1 MLSIMTDN
9 IIKNK
14 NTFDGFELPITY
26 LDTTAV
32 HPLSPVVAADL
43 ELDAVSSTE
52 SVPMYE
58 VLLKPKSAVS
68 KSMIQQWCRLYTSDV
83 GFLKETQHVIANIP
97 KDPTNDLDKM
107 SAVWKDLYDSSEFYD
122 RYGYIDFKPVHSL
135 NHMSGFLGCWTIVNL
150 LSPLLSLFLPLIFL
164 VAPFVLLKIQGVPID
179 FGAYITVLKSV
190 AKNHAVGKLL
200 TSFDDFS
207 INNLIYVVFTL
218 ALYGLQMYQNTKA
231 CMRFYKNIFAV
242 NTNLLLLQEFVCGSI
257 KNMELY
263 LNIFTSKMPTK
274 SADLNGKCDGFH
286 ALETREGLNKNG
298 GLSKYAVF
306 NAELETQLETL
317 RGLRD
322 ELADVRPFTFGVSK
336 CFEVGYLLKCYYS
349 MHVIPEYKAAFQYA
363 MGFEA
368 YREGLA
374 SICEAVGSAVN
385 YGGFSTKTRFTQQI
399 YPTHVDGGVPND
411 VCLEKNLVIT
421 GPNGSGKTSQLKATA
436 INVIFTQQFGV
447 GFYESCELAPYTH
460 IHSYLNIPDTSGRDS
475 LFQAEARRCKEILDI
490 IETPES
496 DDTRHFAVFD
506 ELFSGTNAEEATS
519 ASYAFLKF
527 LQKKSNVDFILTTHF
542 EKLCKRIHKAKHMRI
557 VNKKMEAFVDGNNI
571 KFTYEMKDGYSKIK
585 GAKLILIQMD
595 FPEEIVGAM

>member
-1 MLSIMTDN
+1 ME
-9 IIKNK
+9 
-14 NTFDGFELPITY
+14 GFNLPINY
-26 LDTTAV
+26 LGADLV
-32 HPLSPVVAADL
+32 HPLSPVVVADL
-43 ELDAVSSTE
+43 ELDASSSKETP
-52 SVPMYE
+52 SMYE
-58 VLLKPKSAVS
+58 VLLKPKSAMS
-68 KSMIQQWCRLYTSDV
+68 KSMIQQWCRTYTSDV

-97 KDPTNDLDKM
+97 QGPTNDLDKM

-122 RYGYIDFKPVHSL
+122 RYGFIDFKPVHSL

-150 LSPLLSLFLPLIFL
+150 LSPLLSLFLPLLFL

-179 FGAYITVLKSV
+179 FGAYIIVLKSV

-200 TSFDDFS
+200 TSFDSFS
-207 INNLIYVVFTL
+207 LNNLIYVIFTL

-242 NTNLLLLQEFVCGSI
+242 NTNLLSLKEFVGGSI
-257 KNMELY
+257 QNMEV
-263 LNIFTSKMPTK
+263 F
-274 SADLNGKCDGFH
+274 
-286 ALETREGLNKNG
+286 LNKNG
-298 GLSKYAVF
+298 ELTKYTGF
-306 NAELETQLETL
+306 NEELAGHLETL
-317 RGLRD
+317 HGLKD
-322 ELADVRPFTFGVSK
+322 ELADVCPFSFGVSK
-336 CFEVGYLLKCYYS
+336 CFEVGYLLKCYYG

-374 SICEAVGSAVN
+374 SIGEAIGTAVN

-399 YPTHVDGGVPND
+399 YPTHVDGGVPNN

-421 GPNGSGKTSQLKATA
+421 GPNGSGKTSQLKSTA
-436 INVIFTQQFGV
+436 INVIFTQQFGA

-490 IETPES
+490 IETPAS

-519 ASYAFLKF
+519 ASYAFLKY

-542 EKLCKRIHKAKHMRI
+542 EKLCKRIHKSKHMRV
-557 VNKKMEAFVDGNNI
+557 VNQKMEAFVDGNNI
-571 KFTYEMKDGYSKIK
+571 KFTYKLKDGYSRIK

-595 FPEEIVGAM
+595 FPEEIVKAM

>member
-1 MLSIMTDN
+1 MT
-9 IIKNK
+9 
-14 NTFDGFELPITY
+14 
-26 LDTTAV
+26 
-32 HPLSPVVAADL
+32 
-43 ELDAVSSTE
+43 
-52 SVPMYE
+52 
-58 VLLKPKSAVS
+58 
-68 KSMIQQWCRLYTSDV
+68 
-83 GFLKETQHVIANIP
+83 
-97 KDPTNDLDKM
+97 
-107 SAVWKDLYDSSEFYD
+107 AVWKDLYDSSEFYD
-122 RYGYIDFKPVHSL
+122 RYGFIDFKPVHSL
-135 NHMSGFLGCWTIVNL
+135 NRMSGFLGCWTIVNL

-200 TSFDDFS
+200 TSFDSFS
-207 INNLIYVVFTL
+207 LNNLIYVIFTL

-242 NTNLLLLQEFVCGSI
+242 NTNLLLLQEFVGGSI
-257 KNMELY
+257 QNMEA
-263 LNIFTSKMPTK
+263 F
-274 SADLNGKCDGFH
+274 
-286 ALETREGLNKNG
+286 LNKNG
-298 GLSKYAVF
+298 GLTKYAGF
-306 NAELETQLETL
+306 NEELAGHLETL
-317 RGLRD
+317 RSLKD
-322 ELADVRPFTFGVSK
+322 ELADVRPFSFGVSK
-336 CFEVGYLLKCYYS
+336 CFEVGYLLKCYYG

-374 SICEAVGSAVN
+374 SIGEAIGSAVN

-399 YPTHVDGGVPND
+399 YPTHVGSGVPNN

-436 INVIFTQQFGV
+436 INVIFTQQFGA

-490 IETPES
+490 IEIPAS

-519 ASYAFLKF
+519 ASYAFLKY

-542 EKLCKRIHKAKHMRI
+542 EKLCKRIHKSKHMRI
-557 VNKKMEAFVDGNNI
+557 VNQKMEAFVDGNNI
-571 KFTYEMKDGYSKIK
+571 RFTYKLKDGYSRIK

-595 FPEEIVGAM
+595 FPEEIVKAM

>member
-1 MLSIMTDN
+1 MATSN
-9 IIKNK
+9 FK
-14 NTFDGFELPITY
+14 LPITY
-26 LDTTAV
+26 LSSS

-43 ELDAVSSTE
+43 ELDSVSSTE
-52 SVPMYE
+52 SASMYE

-97 KDPTNDLDKM
+97 KGPTNDLDKM

-135 NHMSGFLGCWTIVNL
+135 NRMSGFLGCWTIVNL

-242 NTNLLLLQEFVCGSI
+242 NTNLLLLQEFVGGSI
-257 KNMELY
+257 KNMEL
-263 LNIFTSKMPTK
+263 F
-274 SADLNGKCDGFH
+274 
-286 ALETREGLNKNG
+286 LNKNG
-298 GLSKYAVF
+298 GLSKYAKF

-349 MHVIPEYKAAFQYA
+349 MHVIPEYKEAFQYA

-385 YGGFSTKTRFTQQI
+385 YGGFSTKTRFTKQI
-399 YPTHVDGGVPND
+399 YPTHIDGGVPND

-519 ASYAFLKF
+519 ASYAFLKY

-595 FPEEIVGAM
+595 FPEEIVEAM

>member
-1 MLSIMTDN
+1 MTDN

-14 NTFDGFELPITY
+14 NIFDGFELPINY

-52 SVPMYE
+52 SASMYE

-68 KSMIQQWCRLYTSDV
+68 KSMIQQWCRVYTSDV

-97 KDPTNDLDKM
+97 KGPTNDLDKM

-135 NHMSGFLGCWTIVNL
+135 NRMSGFLGCWTIVNL

-242 NTNLLLLQEFVCGSI
+242 NTNLLLLQEFVGGSI

-263 LNIFTSKMPTK
+263 LN
-274 SADLNGKCDGFH
+274 
-286 ALETREGLNKNG
+286 KNG
-298 GLSKYAVF
+298 GLSKYTEF

-349 MHVIPEYKAAFQYA
+349 MHVIPEYKEAFQYA

-385 YGGFSTKTRFTQQI
+385 YGGFSTKTRFTKQI
-399 YPTHVDGGVPND
+399 YPTHIDGGVPND

-490 IETPES
+490 IETPGS

-519 ASYAFLKF
+519 ASYAFLKY
-527 LQKKSNVDFILTTHF
+527 LQKKPNVDFILTTHF
-542 EKLCKRIHKAKHMRI
+542 EKLCKRIHKSKHMRI
-557 VNKKMEAFVDGNNI
+557 ANRKMEAFVTGNDI
-571 KFTYEMKDGYSKIK
+571 KFTYKLKDGYSKIK
-585 GAKLILIQMD
+585 GAKLILIQME
-595 FPEEIVGAM
+595 FPDEIVNAM